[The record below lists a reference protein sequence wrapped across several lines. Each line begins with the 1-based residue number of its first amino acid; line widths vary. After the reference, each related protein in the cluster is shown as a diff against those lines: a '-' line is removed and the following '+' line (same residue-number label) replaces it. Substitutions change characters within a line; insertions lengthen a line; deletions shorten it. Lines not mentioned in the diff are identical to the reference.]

1 MALQFQG
8 YGDPF
13 ARQKLEQQNDLLRF
27 RALQE
32 ALGAVSGGIN
42 NYKQN
47 QMRQSVLDMDKEK
60 FGMQKQEF
68 DRQNEVTPFPQE
80 DVFASNS
87 LTQKN
92 PNPMSFPG
100 AGQQGMTQMGS
111 QMAMP
116 QQQTPV
122 LGMPQNKLSMFQG
135 GSGQPQVSA
144 DLVALHKQQNPQF
157 SGMGGQS
164 QPPGMPPPGFSPK
177 TYEESLRNRKMESD
191 IKESESRSNYFNNG
205 KATKSNMQTSSME
218 SSSPQEQSLAR
229 AMVEGRVRPS
239 DIGFRDRGRII
250 SLANEYA
257 DKNGIKF
264 QSYGGDVKAGMAK
277 NLAFGKMGMNALSLN
292 TALGHVGDAMTA
304 YTNVENTDQ
313 AWLNQPIN
321 YLREK
326 TNNPYIIAIGLN
338 LNALR
343 GELANVFKNSGG
355 TDQEIASWSKYLNED
370 LTPSQY
376 IAAAQKIDEL
386 LTSRLDALQ
395 YQQSNVMDHPIS
407 ERSLISPKG
416 QGIREKIQ
424 AHQTG
429 SSGLMWKGRPI
440 KDTPAN
446 REWLQRQQGGQQ

>member
-1 MALQFQG
+1 
-8 YGDPF
+8 
-13 ARQKLEQQNDLLRF
+13 
-27 RALQE
+27 
-32 ALGAVSGGIN
+32 
-42 NYKQN
+42 
-47 QMRQSVLDMDKEK
+47 
-60 FGMQKQEF
+60 
-68 DRQNEVTPFPQE
+68 
-80 DVFASNS
+80 
-87 LTQKN
+87 
-92 PNPMSFPG
+92 
-100 AGQQGMTQMGS
+100 
-111 QMAMP
+111 
-116 QQQTPV
+116 
-122 LGMPQNKLSMFQG
+122 MFQG